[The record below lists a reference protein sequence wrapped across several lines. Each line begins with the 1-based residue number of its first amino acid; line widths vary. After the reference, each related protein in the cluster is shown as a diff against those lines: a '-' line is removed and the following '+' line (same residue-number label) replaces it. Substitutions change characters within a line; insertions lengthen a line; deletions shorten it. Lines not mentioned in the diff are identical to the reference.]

1 MPQKINMV
9 ISNGN
14 HSPFSQQQRRMINA
28 ANLANS
34 QTVAAP
40 KAPTSLA
47 APIISRIHTV
57 RPGCGS
63 CGRH

>member
-1 MPQKINMV
+1 MPQKIHML
-9 ISNGN
+9 IHKGN
-14 HSPFSQQQRRMINA
+14 QNPFQQQIQKMNA
-28 ANLANS
+28 LSS
-34 QTVAAP
+34 QSVAVP
-40 KAPTSLA
+40 KAPSSLA

>member
-1 MPQKINMV
+1 MPQKIKML
-9 ISNGN
+9 IHNGN
-14 HSPFSQQQRRMINA
+14 HNPFFQQQIQKMNA
-28 ANLANS
+28 LSS
-34 QTVAAP
+34 QSVAVP
-40 KAPTSLA
+40 KAPSSLA